1 MMKSRVVFLLVSLV
15 VWLSIMFVG
24 FLAPPP

>member
-15 VWLSIMFVG
+15 VWLSIMFAG